1 MPAWVLEFYDHK
13 SFTSQMDDSNKSRH
27 THAHTHRC
35 THARAGAHN
44 LDVAWLGVAILSHEH
59 TLLIRNVGHRL
70 PSLPL
75 ASFAALIKLVL
86 GCYYACIAW
95 HRLMCVTRRTQYP
108 LPTPLCCCPPGN
120 LSTCQAA
127 VFMSLSHCLL
137 LLRGEAFFKSG
148 PHKKGLRRA
157 R

>member
-1 MPAWVLEFYDHK
+1 MTIRVLLLRWMTAIKAD
-13 SFTSQMDDSNKSRH
+13 TLTH
-27 THAHTHRC
+27 THTQMFVQGHTTLTWR
-35 THARAGAHN
+35 
-44 LDVAWLGVAILSHEH
+44 GVAILSHEH

-75 ASFAALIKLVL
+75 ASLAALIKLVL

-95 HRLMCVTRRTQYP
+95 HRLMCVTRRTQPP
-108 LPTPLCCCPPGN
+108 LPTPFVLLPPGN

-137 LLRGEAFFKSG
+137 QGGAFFKSG